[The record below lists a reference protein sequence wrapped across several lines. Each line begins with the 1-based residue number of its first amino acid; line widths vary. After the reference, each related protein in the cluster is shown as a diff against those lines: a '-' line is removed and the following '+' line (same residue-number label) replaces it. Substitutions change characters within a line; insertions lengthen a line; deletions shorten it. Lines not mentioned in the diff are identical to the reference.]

1 MTTST
6 DRYLTE
12 CTLRVPLLARR
23 GSTGEI
29 LRCSSFG
36 PMMVGRNAWV
46 LEAPLGVPGS
56 SEAIV
61 ISDRLFSHAFVEVRP
76 EDVLPIAA
84 SGVIDL
90 AALEPRRR
98 SLCARDARD

>member
-1 MTTST
+1 MAIQS

-29 LRCSSFG
+29 LRCSAFG
-36 PMMVGRNAWV
+36 PMMIGRNAWV
-46 LEAPLGVPGS
+46 LAAPRDVPGS
-56 SEAIV
+56 PEAIV
-61 ISDRLFSHAFVEVRP
+61 VSQRLFEHAFVEVRRD
-76 EDVLPIAA
+76 EVLPR
-84 SGVIDL
+84 STDGFIDL

-98 SLCARDARD
+98 ALCADDARD

>member
-1 MTTST
+1 MTIST

-46 LEAPLGVPGS
+46 LEAPLGVIGS

-61 ISDRLFSHAFVEVRP
+61 VSDRLFEHLFVEVPHR
-76 EDVLPIAA
+76 DDLPRAA
-84 SGVIDL
+84 DGVIDL

-98 SLCARDARD
+98 LLRADEARD

>member
-1 MTTST
+1 MTFPT
-6 DRYLTE
+6 DRHLIE
-12 CTLRVPLLARR
+12 CALRFPLVARR

-36 PMMVGRNAWV
+36 PMLVGRNAWV

-61 ISDRLFSHAFVEVRP
+61 VSERLFEHAFVEVDPDDPVMR
-76 EDVLPIAA
+76 AA
-84 SGVIDL
+84 AEVVDL
-90 AALEPRRR
+90 GAPDRRR
-98 SLCARDARD
+98 DDERPGGGLG

>member
-1 MTTST
+1 MTIST

-36 PMMVGRNAWV
+36 PMMIGRNAWV

-56 SEAIV
+56 SESIV
-61 ISDRLFSHAFVEVRP
+61 ISDRLFEHAFVEVRP
-76 EDVLPIAA
+76 EDGLPLAA

-98 SLCARDARD
+98 TLRADDARD